1 MLTGSALAN
10 QLVSARC
17 GLAPISNDVRH
28 HGSAKFSIS
37 LIAVI
42 GRKLFAARPM
52 PELLSPVWELQFAAT
67 GNRPAFLRDEPF
79 VIFPK
84 G

>member
-1 MLTGSALAN
+1 M
-10 QLVSARC
+10 
-17 GLAPISNDVRH
+17 
-28 HGSAKFSIS
+28 
-37 LIAVI
+37 AVGDPLHVAYRRI

-52 PELLSPVWELQFAAT
+52 PELLSPVWELQFVAT
-67 GNRPAFLRDEPF
+67 GNRPAFLRNEPF